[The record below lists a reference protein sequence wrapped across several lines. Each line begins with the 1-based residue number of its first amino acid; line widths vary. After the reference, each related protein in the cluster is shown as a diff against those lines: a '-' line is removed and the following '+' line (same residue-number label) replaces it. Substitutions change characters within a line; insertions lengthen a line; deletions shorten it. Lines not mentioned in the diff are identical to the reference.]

1 MRVSIQRVKVSVSDK
16 SKSATFTLQV
26 SEFDNGKEE
35 EVIQHLE
42 ALAPL
47 ILGTSLAD
55 AEEVSQLRDRVRAL
69 EAKLRDERSRVKM
82 LEPEALL
89 LRRRLERVE
98 SPNE

>member
-16 SKSATFTLQV
+16 SKAATRTLLC
-26 SEFDNGKEE
+26 SEGDNGKEE
-35 EVIQHLE
+35 EGIQHLE

-82 LEPEALL
+82 LESEALL